1 MFWLFVLLFN
11 KLFLDLVI
19 DWIFF
24 VLIWLIYFNWYFI
37 GDINE
42 LFFGFFRLFIVE
54 EVEVELELEFF
65 TFCFL

>member
-54 EVEVELELEFF
+54 EVEFELELEFF
-65 TFCFL
+65 IFCFL

>member
-65 TFCFL
+65 IFCFL

>member
-54 EVEVELELEFF
+54 EVEVESELEFF
-65 TFCFL
+65 IFCFL